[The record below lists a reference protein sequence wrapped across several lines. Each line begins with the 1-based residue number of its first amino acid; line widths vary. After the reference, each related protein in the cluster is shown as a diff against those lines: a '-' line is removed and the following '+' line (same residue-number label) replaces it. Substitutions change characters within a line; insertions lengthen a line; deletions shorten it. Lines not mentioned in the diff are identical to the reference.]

1 MKRTIFFIPLFF
13 IAILIPHTAASA
25 ATNALFEQTVNVRSQ
40 ASISSTIITQVHQ
53 GDKATIIKNQDNWL
67 YVELETGEKGWVASR
82 FATLTTEAAS
92 EQTIHSTVSNLQVR
106 SGPGKEYKI
115 LGSISQ
121 DSDWT
126 VLRSKGDWISIDY
139 NGQTG
144 WVASWLVT
152 SKSLE
157 KEQNSD
163 TNKEVITRLLNVR
176 EMPGTENRIL
186 SQLPLGSVVEE
197 MKTENNWSFI
207 RYDNGQTGW
216 VDSTYLQNTDKKEEE
231 GFVTIL
237 YHATNLRSGPGLS
250 YGVISQASVQER
262 YQIDGKEGEWYR
274 ILLDDGRS
282 AYVAD
287 WVVSTVSRLT
297 TSPKLT
303 SGKTVVLDAGHGGF
317 DSGALGITTLEK
329 ILTLK
334 TTNTIA
340 EKLKNAG
347 VEVILTREDDTFI
360 SLSQR
365 TLISEQYLADAF
377 VSIHF
382 DSTVDPTANGT
393 TTYYYEDGDMTLATA
408 IHAEIGDDTSLRDR
422 GIRFGNYYVL
432 RNNQQPSVLLE
443 LGFLSNPW
451 EEQLVNKASYQN
463 NITSEIS
470 NGILAFL
477 E

>member
-1 MKRTIFFIPLFF
+1 MKRLIFILSLLLIALF
-13 IAILIPHTAASA
+13 IPHTTSA
-25 ATNALFEQTVNVRSQ
+25 ATRALFEQTVNVRSEP
-40 ASISSTIITQVHQ
+40 SISSTIIAQVHQ
-53 GDKATIIKNQDNWL
+53 GHKATIIDNQDNWL
-67 YVELETGEKGWVASR
+67 YVELPNGKKGWVASR
-82 FATLTTEAAS
+82 FATLTTDS
-92 EQTIHSTVSNLQVR
+92 QTEQTIRSTVSDLQVR
-106 SGPGKEYKI
+106 AGPGKEHKTI
-115 LGSISQ
+115 GSISQ
-121 DSDWT
+121 ESEWN
-126 VLRSKGDWISIDY
+126 VLKIDGDWISIDY

-144 WVASWLVT
+144 WVASWLVNST
-152 SKSLE
+152 TLDNSNKSSI
-157 KEQNSD
+157 K
-163 TNKEVITRLLNVR
+163 KEVITRLLNVR

-186 SQLPLGSVVEE
+186 SQLPSGSVVEE
-197 MKTENNWSFI
+197 IKTENNWSFI
-207 RYDNGQTGW
+207 RYENGQIGW
-216 VDSTYLQNTDKKEEE
+216 VDTTYLQNTNKKEET

-237 YHATNLRSGPGLS
+237 YHATNLRSGPALS
-250 YGVISQASVQER
+250 NDVIKQASVQER

-287 WVVSTVSRLT
+287 WVVSTASRLT
-297 TSPKLT
+297 TSPKLK
-303 SGKTVVLDAGHGGF
+303 SAKTVVLDAGHGGF

-347 VEVILTREDDTFI
+347 VEVILTRDDDTFI
-360 SLSQR
+360 SLAQR
-365 TLISEQYLADAF
+365 TIISEQHQADAF

-393 TTYYYEDGDMTLATA
+393 TTYYYEEADMPLASS

-451 EEQLVNKASYQN
+451 EEQLVNKSTYQN
-463 NITSEIS
+463 NITNEIS

-477 E
+477 Q